1 MRPRFA
7 SAARYRGGGDR
18 NSTRMALGAS
28 RADVLSLV
36 LKQCYADRDRLL
48 LGLAGALVATC
59 FLATLLFG
67 VRATDPSSFVGVSAL
82 LLAVGL
88 LASYLPAR
96 RATKVDP
103 LMELRYE

>member
-1 MRPRFA
+1 MI
-7 SAARYRGGGDR
+7 G
-18 NSTRMALGAS
+18 
-28 RADVLSLV
+28 LV
-36 LKQCYADRDRLL
+36 
-48 LGLAGALVATC
+48 LGLAGALAATR

-67 VRATDPSSFVGVSAL
+67 VRATDPSTFLGVSAL

-103 LMELRYE
+103 MTALRSE